1 MRLAFDVYNSLS
13 QALWKKAQH
22 DSGFSLP
29 LPHAIGLID
38 NIVSVDLLQ
47 LLCFCEISI
56 CS

>member
-1 MRLAFDVYNSLS
+1 MRLAFDVYNSFS

-22 DSGFSLP
+22 DSDFSLP

-47 LLCFCEISI
+47 FL
-56 CS
+56 